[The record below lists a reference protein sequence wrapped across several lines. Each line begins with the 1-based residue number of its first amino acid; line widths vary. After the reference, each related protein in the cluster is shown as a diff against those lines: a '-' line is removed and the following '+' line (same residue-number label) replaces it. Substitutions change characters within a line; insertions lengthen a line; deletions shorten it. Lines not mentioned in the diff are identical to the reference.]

1 MRKWI
6 FAEPDHVQPTPWRP
20 FAGRVFV
27 VPALVALLW
36 LLTPETLTAADTAQQ
51 DDVRVLIDISGSMRR
66 TDPNNLRVPA
76 LRLFVSL
83 LPREAH
89 AGVWT
94 FGQWV
99 NMLVAHGPA
108 DKAWKAGARKAV
120 REINSRGLFTN
131 IEDAIRRA
139 SWDWK
144 KPAPDQRRSMILLTD
159 GLVDISRNPEANAA
173 SRARVLDELLPQLQ
187 AAGVVVHTIAL
198 SADSDHKLLQQL
210 ASATGGRFETI
221 ENTEGL
227 ERLFLRLF
235 EKVAD
240 ADHLPLVDNKVKVDR
255 SIREVTFLVFRGKKT
270 GEDTSITPPG
280 GKKFNRATPPKNV
293 EWHRETRYDL
303 VTVQNP
309 KPGTWRINADVDPDN
324 RVMVVTDLKLK
335 TTTLPNTLAAGTPV
349 VFEAH
354 LEEHGNII
362 TRQDFLHFVRV
373 KLNQY
378 STDDKMNEKK
388 WKQKLLDDGKSP
400 DKKARDGIYTT
411 QLKESLVSGEHELEI
426 AVNGTTFK
434 RHARQLVQVLGEP
447 VDAQVEATPDDHIVV
462 TVIPYKELIDADAM
476 RIVATQTLPSG
487 ETVER
492 RVPRIS
498 TAEWQLKLDAST
510 SSGKHEITLR
520 IIGNRADGSEV
531 DATLAPLSIY
541 IGEAPEAESKPETA
555 DDTEQPAE
563 HDKGHEAE
571 KHIPEAETETATET
585 NWLMVS
591 LRVLLF
597 NLLLAGI
604 GFGMYKMWPKAAKRL
619 FPNPGEELVHG

>member
-1 MRKWI
+1 MRKRI
-6 FAEPDHVQPTPWRP
+6 FAKPDLIQLSPRRP
-20 FAGRVFV
+20 LAGRAFM
-27 VPALVALLW
+27 VPILIALLW
-36 LLTPETLTAADTAQQ
+36 LLTPNALTAATQQ
-51 DDVRVLIDISGSMRR
+51 DDIRVLIDISGSMRH

-83 LPREAH
+83 LPHEAH

-99 NMLVAHGPA
+99 NMLIAHGPV
-108 DKAWKAGARKAV
+108 DKAWKTGARKAV

-144 KPAPDQRRSMILLTD
+144 KPALDQRRSMILLTD
-159 GLVDISRNPEANAA
+159 GLVDISQDPDVNAA
-173 SRARVLDELLPQLQ
+173 SRERVLNELLPQLQ

-198 SADSDHKLLQQL
+198 SADSDHKLLRQL

-221 ENTEGL
+221 EDTEGL

-240 ADHLPLVDNKVKVDR
+240 TDHLPLVDNKVKVDN

-270 GEDTSITPPG
+270 SEDTSITPPS
-280 GKKFNRATPPKNV
+280 GKKFNQTKLPKNV
-293 EWHRETRYDL
+293 GWHREARYDL

-335 TTTLPNTLAAGTPV
+335 TTALPNTLAADTPV
-349 VFEAH
+349 IFEAH

-388 WKQKLLDDGKSP
+388 WKQKLLDNGKAP
-400 DKKARDGIYTT
+400 DKKAHDGIYTT
-411 QLKESLVSGEHELEI
+411 QLKETLVNGEHELEI

-434 RHARQLVQVLGEP
+434 RHARQLVQVLSEP
-447 VDAQVEATPDDHIVV
+447 VEAQIEATPDDHIIV

-476 RIVATQTLPSG
+476 RIVATQTLPNG
-487 ETVER
+487 ELVEH
-492 RVPRIS
+492 RVPRVS

-510 SSGKHEITLR
+510 ASGKHDIILH

-531 DATLAPLSIY
+531 DTTLTPLSIH
-541 IGEAPEAESKPETA
+541 IGEAPETEAIPETISDA
-555 DDTEQPAE
+555 EQPAE
-563 HDKGHEAE
+563 HNDDHEAE
-571 KHIPEAETETATET
+571 EHSPEAETAVET

-597 NLLLAGI
+597 NILLVAI
-604 GFGMYKMWPKAAKRL
+604 GFGIYKMWPKATQRL
-619 FPNPGEELVHG
+619 FPNPGEELAHG